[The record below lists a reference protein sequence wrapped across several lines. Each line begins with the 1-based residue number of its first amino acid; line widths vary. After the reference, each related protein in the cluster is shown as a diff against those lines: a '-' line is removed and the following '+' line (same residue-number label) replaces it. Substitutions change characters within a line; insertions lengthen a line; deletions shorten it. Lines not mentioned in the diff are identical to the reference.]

1 MRAMTDASRKIEQP
15 RPRAPK
21 LSIAAY
27 ERLTAR
33 ARAHVDWL
41 VEEDEKARR
50 AWEASVKR
58 QQRAKTS

>member
-21 LSIAAY
+21 LSIVAY

-50 AWEASVKR
+50 AWEAK
-58 QQRAKTS
+58 QQQKAKMP

>member
-33 ARAHVDWL
+33 ARAHYDWA
-41 VEEDEKARR
+41 VEEDARARQTWAEEQRR
-50 AWEASVKR
+50 AQK
-58 QQRAKTS
+58 AKQS